1 MPKKFFSNTEKNN
14 YIKQHLDKQL
24 AKYDKVNYVYAVMN
38 KKTQM
43 T

>member
-1 MPKKFFSNTEKNN
+1 MPKNFFKYRKNN

-38 KKTQM
+38 KKTPM